1 MQGTS
6 DPSRVELLDARLMT
20 LPTKVIDGVLQYVY
34 DGGTGRARPVPG
46 DRALRANMSSR
57 NGSLAIPPEIAGDER
72 QGGERS
78 KCLRQAGG
86 GPELTRPVW

>member
-20 LPTKVIDGVLQYVY
+20 LPTKVIDGVLQLRLRPRLN
-34 DGGTGRARPVPG
+34 GGTGRARPVPG

-57 NGSLAIPPEIAGDER
+57 NGSLAIPR
-72 QGGERS
+72 R
-78 KCLRQAGG
+78 
-86 GPELTRPVW
+86 